1 MGWIANP
8 LFVGSNPIQP
18 SKKKDLT
25 FTKFIRKIRYIKGNN
40 K

>member
-18 SKKKDLT
+18 SKFGEQNDDKRISK
-25 FTKFIRKIRYIKGNN
+25 
-40 K
+40 